1 MNNERFL
8 AGEDPDG
15 AGPSEVEPDAE
26 PRQDPVPAPAST
38 IEDRKPPKRRR
49 RQPKPD
55 RNPTPNLGDT
65 MKVIDTND
73 NVSGKIPFLVQHN
86 VTAVGRYYSSRSG
99 KRIAPGEARAIAAAG
114 LQLFVVFEDNG
125 DPPLDGT
132 AGSTDAQLALEQ
144 AEAIGQPPGSA
155 IYFAMEH
162 LPSGY
167 TSSDLPGVK
176 TYFEQIRA
184 AFQGKYQVG
193 VYSDGVVCD
202 ALLSSG
208 LCDYAWLSASRGFEG
223 SKAFYSSNRW
233 SLAQQTPIDQD
244 WNGISIDTNEAK
256 PDFGQ
261 FVPGPALVAAHE
273 IVMPGDAPVG
283 PTDMPWMD
291 WMRQHRGEVQLTGA
305 KPTPFTE
312 EIFKHTTFG
321 PLHGVTPESC
331 AATVC
336 AALEE
341 NGYKS
346 THSAAAASY
355 VSYGTGCDLKPGC
368 IIVFRWPGGGHH
380 VDFCD
385 AIIDQ
390 HTVRGLGGN
399 QGHSLRDSDFLR
411 QYIVATRWP
420 VKAAAPV
427 ASLSPSFRRASAQ
440 GPSYPGASYPAGLPQ
455 RRCTPYLTRSNP
467 RPVAFADAAPVRW
480 NVPDLCRAYSWPVNL
495 AGGGVIAIVELNG
508 GYVPSDL
515 KAFFDS
521 IGQPLPNITEFS
533 IDGTKNNPGQHIGE
547 ELDPDIEV
555 ALDIEIA
562 AASYYVATGKPAT
575 IHLYWASDAN
585 PGAIAAAIRAATADG
600 CDVCSIS
607 WGSDEANWAA
617 WSEQGGMDYLADQEN
632 AALAATQAGMIV
644 LASAGDNDSSDGGP
658 TPANVDGPAS
668 CPHVIGCGGTSKTPT
683 SETVWNDNPGQTNG
697 EGTGGGYSTVFPR
710 QSFQSTA
717 PYPPRYLLPGA
728 PNGQGRMVPD
738 IAANADPN
746 TGYWMVV
753 HGHRI
758 PMGGTS
764 AVAPL
769 YAGLFA
775 AFGRKLGYITDRLW
789 ANPLCFNDI
798 TQGENGAYQALA
810 GPDPCT
816 GLGSPIGSKLA
827 ALLTGSAQ
835 SSQPMSVSQVPP
847 SPSWTGTITLTYAN
861 GVLVGT
867 SQAATQSRAALI
879 APRAQPAG
887 TPVTVR
893 QGHRYSATITLTG
906 LEQFAD
912 DKTLADRFKSYGFT
926 NVNVTG
932 SGGVRQ
938 GQGTWAKPDTTVLID
953 SHLSNVIEIA

>member
-1 MNNERFL
+1 M
-8 AGEDPDG
+8 
-15 AGPSEVEPDAE
+15 
-26 PRQDPVPAPAST
+26 T
-38 IEDRKPPKRRR
+38 
-49 RQPKPD
+49 
-55 RNPTPNLGDT
+55 
-65 MKVIDTND
+65 VIDTND
-73 NVSGKIPFLVQHN
+73 NVSGKIPLLVQKN
-86 VTAVGRYYSSRSG
+86 VTAVGRYYSSSSG
-99 KRIAPGEARAIAAAG
+99 KRIAPGEASAIAAAG
-114 LQLFVVFEDNG
+114 LQLFVVFEDKG
-125 DPPLDGT
+125 DPPLGGT

-144 AEAIGQPPGSA
+144 AEAIGQPAGSA

-162 LPSGY
+162 LPNGY
-167 TSSDLPGVK
+167 TSNDLPGVK
-176 TYFEQIRA
+176 AYFEQVRA
-184 AFQGKYQVG
+184 AFEGKYKVG

-202 ALLSSG
+202 AMLSAG
-208 LCDYAWLSASRGFEG
+208 LCDYAWLSASRGFPG

-233 SLAQQTPIDQD
+233 SLAQQTPIDLD
-244 WNGISIDTNEAK
+244 WNGISVDTNEAK

-261 FVPGPALVAAHE
+261 FVPVPAPAAAHE
-273 IVMPGDAPVG
+273 IATPHAAAA
-283 PTDMPWMD
+283 PTDMRWMD
-291 WMRQHRGEVQLTGA
+291 WMRQHRGEIQLTGA

-321 PLHGVTPESC
+321 PLNGVTPESC

-346 THSAAAASY
+346 THSAAAVSY
-355 VSYGTGCDLKPGC
+355 MSYGTECDLQPGC
-368 IIVFRWPGGGHH
+368 VIVFRWPGGGHH

-385 AIIDQ
+385 QIIDQ

-420 VKAAAPV
+420 VKAATWAP
-427 ASLSPSFRRASAQ
+427 ALAPSFRRASGQ
-440 GPSYPGASYPAGLPQ
+440 GPSYPVASYPAGLLQ

-467 RPVAFADAAPVRW
+467 RSVAFAGTDVVRW
-480 NVPDLCRAYSWPVNL
+480 SVPDICRAYNWPVNL
-495 AGGGVIAIVELNG
+495 TGGGVIAIVELDG

-521 IGQPLPNITEFS
+521 IGQPMPNITEIS

-562 AASYYVATGKPAT
+562 AAAYYVATGKPAT
-575 IHLYWASDAN
+575 INLYWANDAN

-617 WSEQGGMDYLADQEN
+617 WSQQGGQDYVADQES
-632 AALAATQAGMIV
+632 AASAATQAGMIV
-644 LASAGDNDSSDGGP
+644 LASSGDNDSSDGGP
-658 TPANVDGPAS
+658 TPANVDAPAS

-697 EGTGGGYSTVFPR
+697 EGTGGGYSTIFPR

-728 PNGQGRMVPD
+728 PNGNGRMVPD

-746 TGYWMVV
+746 TGYWMFV
-753 HGHRI
+753 HGHQI

-798 TQGENGAYQALA
+798 IQGENGAYQALV

-827 ALLTGSAQ
+827 ALLVGPAQ
-835 SSQPMSVSQVPP
+835 PSQPLTVSQLPP
-847 SPSWTGTITLTYAN
+847 SPGWTGTISFTYAN
-861 GVLVGT
+861 GVLVGA
-867 SQAATQSRAALI
+867 SQLATQSRAALI
-879 APRAQPAG
+879 APRAQLAG
-887 TPVTVR
+887 TLVTVR
-893 QGHRYSATITLTG
+893 QGHRYSATITLSG
-906 LEQFAD
+906 LEQLAD
-912 DKTLADRFKSYGFT
+912 DQTVAARFQGFGFI
-926 NVNVTG
+926 NVTVTG
-932 SGGVRQ
+932 AGAVRQ
-938 GQGTWAKPDTTVLID
+938 GLGTWAKPDMTVQLD
-953 SHLSNVIEIA
+953 SHLSNVTDIT